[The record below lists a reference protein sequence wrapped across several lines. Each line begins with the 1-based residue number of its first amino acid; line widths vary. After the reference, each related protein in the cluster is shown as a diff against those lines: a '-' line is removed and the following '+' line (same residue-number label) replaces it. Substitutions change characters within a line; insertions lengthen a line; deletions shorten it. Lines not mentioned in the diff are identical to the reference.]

1 VKSKSFKTIQ
11 VNIQRFLLFLCLLA
25 GWPCSL
31 AAAGPAAAAPLISLH
46 PDLPAYTIGNQVAL
60 LEDPSGELT
69 LPQVQQ
75 LASSFKLSRQEAP
88 VYGPTSSAIWCRFR
102 VHNASPETQW
112 YLEVGSAYLY
122 EIDLYRQTGPG
133 AFEKI
138 KAGTSQPFALRPV
151 PTNRLILPIPLAS
164 GSETTF
170 YMRFRTRS
178 IMRFPMQIATMAA
191 LYRQNHHLDVAN
203 GIYFGFMFSLIIY
216 NLFVFFS
223 LRDKAYLYYILYVLA
238 LSLDVACIR
247 GYLLEWIPASWSW
260 LVTTRFFPGITMLF
274 ALLFTNAFLLVPRY
288 LPRLYA
294 WRWVILGLIAL
305 IYLLNLL
312 ELYVWGFTCMLLTF
326 IPGYVYIY
334 TAGISVYR
342 KGFLPARYYTLAFA
356 FLGVGISIYI
366 LKDNNVLPENAF
378 TESSLQL
385 GAILEA
391 VILSFALA
399 SKFNYFKREKEQA
412 QALAIRQANAF
423 SQQLIQSQEHERKRI
438 AAELHDS
445 VGQSL
450 ILIKNKILLLQKRV
464 GEPEK
469 VYRHA
474 EDLTGTVANTI
485 HEVRTI
491 SYALRPF
498 QLDMLGL
505 THSIQSLA
513 EEAAEASGIRIEV
526 EADSIDSFF
535 PKSEEIN
542 LYRIVQESLN
552 NIIKHSGATKARL
565 TLSREEQVVQLK
577 IEDNGKGMRPN
588 GASTATKQGFGLL
601 GIQERINILAGN
613 WLIKDAVP
621 HGTII
626 HISIPIAET
635 YANA

>member
-1 VKSKSFKTIQ
+1 M
-11 VNIQRFLLFLCLLA
+11 NIRRFLLFLSFILA
-25 GWPCSL
+25 LPFPVL
-31 AAAGPAAAAPLISLH
+31 QAGPGEAVPLITLH
-46 PDLPAYTIGNQVAL
+46 QDVSEYTIGSQVAL
-60 LEDPSGELT
+60 LEDPSGKLT
-69 LPQVQQ
+69 VRQVQ
-75 LASSFKLSRQEAP
+75 APSTSFKLSRQEAP
-88 VYGPTSSAIWCRFR
+88 VYGPTTSAIWCRFR
-102 VHNASPETQW
+102 VRNTSPETKW
-112 YLEVGSAYLY
+112 YLEIGSSYLY
-122 EIDLYRQTGPG
+122 EIDLYRQTARGN
-133 AFEKI
+133 FEKI
-138 KAGTSQPFALRPV
+138 KAGTSQPFDQRPIQ
-151 PTNRLILPIPLAS
+151 TNRIILPIPLAS

-170 YMRFRTRS
+170 YMRFRSRS
-178 IMRFPMQIATMAA
+178 IMRFPMQIATMPA
-191 LYRQNHHLDVAN
+191 LYQSNHFLDAAN

-223 LRDKAYLYYILYVLA
+223 LRDKAYLYYILYVLS

-247 GYLLEWIPASWSW
+247 GYLIEWIPASWSW
-260 LVTTRFFPGITMLF
+260 MVTTRFFAGVTMFF
-274 ALLFTNAFLLVPRY
+274 ALRFTNAFLLVHRY
-288 LPRLYA
+288 LPWLYR
-294 WRWVILGLIAL
+294 WRWIILGLIGA
-305 IYLLNLL
+305 IYLLNLMQ
-312 ELYVWGFTCMLLTF
+312 LYVWSFTVMLLTF

-334 TAGISVYR
+334 SAGIGVYR

-366 LKDNNVLPENAF
+366 LKDNNVLPENTF

-450 ILIKNKILLLQKRV
+450 MLIKNKLLLVKKRV
-464 GEPEK
+464 NEPQQ
-469 VYRHA
+469 VYRQA
-474 EDLTGTVANTI
+474 EDLTQTVANTI
-485 HEVRTI
+485 HEVRSI

-513 EEAAEASGIRIEV
+513 EEVAEAGGIHIEV
-526 EADSIDSFF
+526 EADSIDNFF

-577 IEDNGKGMRPN
+577 IEDNGKGMN
-588 GASTATKQGFGLL
+588 LNAAAAANKQGFGLL
-601 GIQERINILAGN
+601 GIQERLNILAGN
-613 WLIKDAVP
+613 WLIKEAVP

-626 HISIPIAET
+626 HISIPISKT
-635 YANA
+635 YVNA